1 MSGYKKNSM
10 TYQQGTLG
18 VCYRLICTNFGDGF
32 LCTLSPNHNIHREN
46 GVYHWWTTYTLK
58 SRSVSEIHFPAFWRY
73 KFTDFKNSK
82 KKLNLWEKNGCRQKC
97 LDKSLHKN
105 DLIIFSIQTQN
116 GCTRCIH
123 EGKNLR
129 NKQFLI
135 LFKEELVL
143 FWCFF
148 KKN

>member
-82 KKLNLWEKNGCRQKC
+82 KN
-97 LDKSLHKN
+97 S
-105 DLIIFSIQTQN
+105 IFGKKTAV
-116 GCTRCIH
+116 
-123 EGKNLR
+123 GKNAWIKACIKMILLFFR
-129 NKQFLI
+129 FKLKMVVHAAYTREKTCEINNFWYFL
-135 LFKEELVL
+135 
-143 FWCFF
+143 
-148 KKN
+148 KKS